1 MALETEIKF
10 CVQDFEA
17 LRKSLTAHGAELVS
31 RRFESNAV
39 YDDPGRSLKARGIL
53 LRLRSDGRDL
63 LTLKRPPDAPAGST
77 SFKHQEEF
85 ETGVTDPAA
94 VRAMLDALGYAP
106 AFAYEKLRET
116 WSMGAVLVCLDTL
129 PFGKFVEMEGE
140 ESALRAVAETLGL
153 DIAQGSA
160 ETYYAL
166 NLRLGTE
173 KGSRTDES
181 FTFLAAERE
190 RILNELRREDSP
202 TSD

>member
-31 RRFESNAV
+31 RCFESNAV

-63 LTLKRPPDAPAGST
+63 LTLKRPPDTPAGST
-77 SFKHQEEF
+77 NFKHQEEF

-140 ESALRAVAETLGL
+140 ESALRAAAETLGL

-166 NLRLGTE
+166 NLRLGAE
-173 KGSRTDES
+173 KGGRADES
-181 FTFLAAERE
+181 FTFPAAERE